1 MDNKARSVS
10 ILVDGGQSS
19 NNRLLDDCAADT
31 VQNNDNEASL
41 HGEGSPAGS
50 EEELNNN
57 NSPTAIPVDEGDT
70 ITALK
75 VGDSQG
81 KIKVYSIYICTAPI
95 GFGLEITVVLV
106 KEKPALLSCIY
117 YLCIDIILYFY

>member
-10 ILVDGGQSS
+10 ILVGVDGC
-19 NNRLLDDCAADT
+19 NNRLLDDGTADT

-81 KIKVYSIYICTAPI
+81 KIKVDSKIYICTAANS
-95 GFGLEITVVLV
+95 FELY
-106 KEKPALLSCIY
+106 LLFS
-117 YLCIDIILYFY
+117 F

>member
-1 MDNKARSVS
+1 MDIKARSVS
-10 ILVDGGQSS
+10 ILVDGSS
-19 NNRLLDDCAADT
+19 NNRLLDDGTADT

-81 KIKVYSIYICTAPI
+81 KIKVDSKIYICTAPI
-95 GFGLEITVVLV
+95 GFELEIMTFL
-106 KEKPALLSCIY
+106 
-117 YLCIDIILYFY
+117 